1 MWAGWLA
8 LPVVN
13 SFRDMEPKMVSA
25 THWRSMRMSC
35 YLIKP
40 WQTSALNWIIKSL
53 DVFRLKVD
61 AWLAYHTQGTYRD
74 VIGILLKLKRLTN
87 RHPSCYS
94 SACWMATGN
103 WDSGA
108 GRHAELYIRV

>member
-1 MWAGWLA
+1 MITRQIGGCGNL
-8 LPVVN
+8 
-13 SFRDMEPKMVSA
+13 
-25 THWRSMRMSC
+25 RS
-35 YLIKP
+35 YNEKKFGQP

-74 VIGILLKLKRLTN
+74 
-87 RHPSCYS
+87 
-94 SACWMATGN
+94 GN

>member
-1 MWAGWLA
+1 MITRQIGGCGNL
-8 LPVVN
+8 
-13 SFRDMEPKMVSA
+13 
-25 THWRSMRMSC
+25 RS
-35 YLIKP
+35 YNEKKFGQP